1 MGLMMSE
8 KTLRE
13 LPLQEVLDNFPCMI
27 ATIPTKVKT
36 AFLCALA
43 VAWEQDNWD
52 YVPEHLID
60 DTLKMMPYML
70 DNRYGADWAVELQ
83 SGEDDEVIRLIN
95 DNWTREDAINSYGK
109 KAKYDRPFWENEH
122 EEYVAGCAICGK
134 DCETVYEGEEKLLL
148 GIRMCPKCGC
158 EFVDGECYEGEES
171 DEERSDEE

>member
-8 KTLRE
+8 KTIKE

-43 VAWEQDNWD
+43 VSWQQDNWD

-70 DNRYGADWAVELQ
+70 DNHYGSDWAVELK
-83 SGEDDEVIRLIN
+83 SGEDEEVVRITN
-95 DNWTREDAINSYGK
+95 GVWTRKDVVNSYNQ
-109 KAKYDRPFWENEH
+109 KAKYERPFWERVDYD
-122 EEYVAGCAICGK
+122 YVAGCAICGK
-134 DCETVYEGEEKLLL
+134 DCETVYEGEEKLLV

-158 EFVDGECYEGEES
+158 EFVDGECYDGDEEEELS
-171 DEERSDEE
+171 DEE